1 MNIRVVA
8 KIIIVLLSM
17 YCVSVVV
24 GYFYNVSI
32 TFPFSISDGHHVPE
46 HRLQSI
52 RLSLLTTFVYFSIRY
67 FFVGSVK
74 LYPVQVMGI
83 ILFNL
88 TIVAPFVFYFK
99 GVDPTEYLLLIFFLP
114 ASIILYYAGKPE
126 LVKSIFKKEMN

>member
-1 MNIRVVA
+1 MTSRVVA
-8 KIIIVLLSM
+8 KIIIALLSI

-32 TFPFSISDGHHVPE
+32 TFPFFISDGHHVPE
-46 HRLQSI
+46 HRLQGI

-83 ILFNL
+83 ILLNL
-88 TIVAPFVFYFK
+88 TIVSTLVFYFK
-99 GVDPTEYLLLIFFLP
+99 GVDPTEYLLLIFYLP

-126 LVKSIFKKEMN
+126 MIKRIFKRK